1 MRSGLAPGAIPKTHL
16 FAVSPAGV
24 PPENRNRLISL
35 KIPPPGVKLYERS
48 TRPGMK
54 QHRCPAGSLGLRPL
68 RHPDLR
74 GIGDQHEASSPLSV
88 LLALDGVPP
97 SPLPPTGGRG
107 TAPPAGGVSEN
118 VPAPRIQPADRIL
131 WSLLSADSLQRSPSR
146 RPAAEV
152 LPASPASMPKA
163 AMRPSWEGR
172 VEGEPTC

>member
-1 MRSGLAPGAIPKTHL
+1 MAHAIRYVNGMGTL
-16 FAVSPAGV
+16 
-24 PPENRNRLISL
+24 PENRNRLISL

-74 GIGDQHEASSPLSV
+74 GIGDQHEASSPVSV

-97 SPLPPTGGRG
+97 SPLPPPGGRG

-118 VPAPRIQPADRIL
+118 
-131 WSLLSADSLQRSPSR
+131 
-146 RPAAEV
+146 

-172 VEGEPTC
+172 VEGEPCPYQKLCTP